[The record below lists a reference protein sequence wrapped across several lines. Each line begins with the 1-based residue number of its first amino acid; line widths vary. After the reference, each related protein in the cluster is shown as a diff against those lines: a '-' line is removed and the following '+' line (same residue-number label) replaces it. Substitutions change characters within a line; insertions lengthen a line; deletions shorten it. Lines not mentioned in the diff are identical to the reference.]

1 MDSIDEAEDKVRR
14 IMKKNSS
21 RSTQMKKWS
30 SSLRNGRSL
39 FIANTINHN
48 TTSSSQN
55 DTTRWRK
62 KMASIRLRTFTTLMQ
77 IRDQGVVRLRIPN
90 ITNEITKT
98 LQYTY
103 LEVIEN
109 KRENTT
115 IKGLRTK
122 RNSLGKDELRSY
134 CSGFLAMCSSITTSK
149 IEEKEHNRI
158 S

>member
-1 MDSIDEAEDKVRR
+1 
-14 IMKKNSS
+14 
-21 RSTQMKKWS
+21 
-30 SSLRNGRSL
+30 
-39 FIANTINHN
+39 
-48 TTSSSQN
+48 
-55 DTTRWRK
+55 
-62 KMASIRLRTFTTLMQ
+62 MASIRLRTFTTLMQ
-77 IRDQGVVRLRIPN
+77 IRDQGVVHLRIPN

-134 CSGFLAMCSSITTSK
+134 CSDSLEMCSSITTSK